1 MKKKL
6 LSLVLAGA
14 MVASTSVSAF
24 ATTADTETY
33 NINSTTEQSH
43 KVTVTGEVAN
53 EHNQT
58 LPGTITV
65 TVPTT
70 MSFTVDK
77 DGNVSGGNII
87 ITNKSKESVEVVA
100 KEFSDNTPESKIV
113 LVKESELDTKI
124 EDEGED
130 GNTYVSLDLVGDNTT
145 VGLVSQKGVGET
157 GFVKKD
163 SAGTKI
169 PESEK
174 TTLGHAFS
182 GSDLELKLEGKAKH
196 SNTTEYAYQAPKTAM
211 NDTFSLTL
219 KIQKTR

>member
-14 MVASTSVSAF
+14 MVATTSVSAF
-24 ATTADTETY
+24 AEDSTY
-33 NINSTTEQSH
+33 EINSTTEQNH
-43 KVTVTGEVAN
+43 KVTITGEVAN
-53 EHNQT
+53 RNNET

-70 MSFTVDK
+70 MAFTVDK
-77 DGNVSGGNII
+77 EGNVSGGKIAVV
-87 ITNKSKESVEVVA
+87 NKSKESVEVVA
-100 KEFSDNTPESKIV
+100 KEFSDSTPNNKIV

-124 EDEGED
+124 EAGD
-130 GNTYVSLDLVGDNTT
+130 GNTYVSLDLVGDTNT
-145 VGLVSQKGVGET
+145 VGLVSKKGEGKT

-163 SAGTKI
+163 SSETEIG
-169 PESEK
+169 ENEK
-174 TTLGHAFS
+174 TTLGNAVS
-182 GSDLELKLEGKAKH
+182 GSDLELRLEGKAKH
-196 SNTTEYAYQAPKTAM
+196 SDTSGHAYQAPQTAM

>member
-14 MVASTSVSAF
+14 MVATTSVSAF
-24 ATTADTETY
+24 AEDSTY
-33 NINSTTEQSH
+33 EINSTTEQNH
-43 KVTVTGEVAN
+43 KVTITGEVAN
-53 EHNQT
+53 RNNET

-70 MSFTVDK
+70 MAFTVDK
-77 DGNVSGGNII
+77 EGNVSGGKIAVV
-87 ITNKSKESVEVVA
+87 NKSNESVEVVA
-100 KEFSDNTPESKIV
+100 KEFSDSTPNNKIV

-124 EDEGED
+124 EAGD
-130 GNTYVSLDLVGDNTT
+130 GNTYVSLDLVGDTNT
-145 VGLVSQKGVGET
+145 VGLVSRKGTGKT

-163 SAGTKI
+163 SSETEIG
-169 PESEK
+169 EDEK
-174 TTLGHAFS
+174 TTLGNAVS
-182 GSDLELKLEGKAKH
+182 GSDLELRLEGKAKH
-196 SNTTEYAYQAPKTAM
+196 SDTSAHAYQAPQTAM

>member
-24 ATTADTETY
+24 AEELKTY
-33 NINSTTEQSH
+33 DINSTTEQSH
-43 KVTVTGEVAN
+43 KVTITGEVAN
-53 EHNQT
+53 ENNQT

-70 MSFTVDK
+70 MAFTVDK
-77 DGNVSGGNII
+77 EGNVSGGKIAVV
-87 ITNKSKESVEVVA
+87 NKSNESVEVVA
-100 KEFSDNTPESKIV
+100 KEFSDSTPNSKIV

-124 EDEGED
+124 EGQD
-130 GNTYVSLDLVGDNTT
+130 GNTYVSLDLVGDTNT
-145 VGLVSQKGVGET
+145 VGLVSQKGVGKT

-163 SAGTKI
+163 SAGTEI
-169 PESEK
+169 GESEK
-174 TTLGHAFS
+174 TTLGNAVS
-182 GSDLELKLEGKAKH
+182 GSDLELRLEGKAKH
-196 SNTTEYAYQAPKTAM
+196 SNTSAHAYQAPETAM

>member
-14 MVASTSVSAF
+14 MVATTSVSAF
-24 ATTADTETY
+24 AEDSTY
-33 NINSTTEQSH
+33 DINSTTEQNH
-43 KVTVTGEVAN
+43 KVTITGEVAN
-53 EHNQT
+53 RNNET

-70 MSFTVDK
+70 MAFTVDR
-77 DGNVSGGNII
+77 DGNVSGGKIAVV
-87 ITNKSKESVEVVA
+87 NKSKESVEVVA
-100 KEFSDNTPESKIV
+100 KEFSDSTPNNKIV

-124 EDEGED
+124 VDGNGD
-130 GNTYVSLDLVGDNTT
+130 GNTYVSLDLVGDTNT
-145 VGLVSQKGVGET
+145 VGLVSQKGSGKT

-163 SAGTKI
+163 SSGTEI
-169 PESEK
+169 GENEK
-174 TTLGHAFS
+174 TTLGNAVS
-182 GSDLELKLEGKAKH
+182 GSDLELRLEGKAKH
-196 SNTTEYAYQAPKTAM
+196 SDTSAHAYQAPQTAM

>member
-43 KVTVTGEVAN
+43 KVTITGKVAN
-53 EHNQT
+53 ENNQT

-70 MSFTVDK
+70 MAFTVDNE
-77 DGNVSGGNII
+77 GNVSGGEIAVV
-87 ITNKSKESVEVVA
+87 NKSNESVEVVA
-100 KEFSDNTPESKIV
+100 KEFSDSTPNSKIV
-113 LVKESELDTKI
+113 LVKESELDDKI
-124 EDEGED
+124 LSKD
-130 GNTYVSLDLVGDNTT
+130 GNTYVSLDLVGDKNT
-145 VGLVSQKGVGET
+145 VGLVSRKEAGKS

-163 SAGTKI
+163 SAETEIG
-169 PESEK
+169 ENEK
-174 TTLGHAFS
+174 TTLGNAVS
-182 GSDLELKLEGKAKH
+182 GSDLKLSLEGKAKH
-196 SNTTEYAYQAPKTAM
+196 SNTSEHEYEAPETAM

>member
-87 ITNKSKESVEVVA
+87 VTNKSKESVEVVA

-113 LVKESELDTKI
+113 LVKESDLDTKI
-124 EDEGED
+124 EGED

-145 VGLVSQKGVGET
+145 VGLVSQKGVGKT

-163 SAGTKI
+163 SAGTEI
-169 PESEK
+169 AEGEK
-174 TTLGHAFS
+174 TTLGHAVS

-196 SNTTEYAYQAPKTAM
+196 SNTTEHAYRAPKTAM

>member
-24 ATTADTETY
+24 AEELKTY
-33 NINSTTEQSH
+33 DINSTTEQNH

-53 EHNQT
+53 KNNQT

-70 MSFTVDK
+70 MAFTVDK
-77 DGNVSGGNII
+77 EGNVNGGKIAVV
-87 ITNKSKESVEVVA
+87 NKSNQSVEVVA
-100 KEFSDNTPESKIV
+100 KEFSDSTPNSKIV
-113 LVKESELDTKI
+113 LVKDSQLDTKI
-124 EDEGED
+124 ESGEGD
-130 GNTYVSLDLVGDNTT
+130 GNTYVSLDLVGGTNT
-145 VGLVSQKGVGET
+145 VGLVSEKGAGKT

-163 SAGTKI
+163 S
-169 PESEK
+169 SEAEIGENEN
-174 TTLGHAFS
+174 TTLGNAFS
-182 GSDLELKLEGKAKH
+182 GSDLELRLEGRAKH
-196 SNTTEYAYQAPKTAM
+196 SNTDDHEYHAPETAM

>member
-24 ATTADTETY
+24 AATEDATY

-43 KVTVTGEVAN
+43 KVTITGEVAN

-70 MSFTVDK
+70 MAFTVDNK
-77 DGNVSGGNII
+77 GNVDGGKISVV
-87 ITNKSKESVEVVA
+87 NKSNQSVEVVA
-100 KEFSDNTPESKIV
+100 KEFSDNTPGSKIV
-113 LVKESELDTKI
+113 LVKETELDEKI
-124 EDEGED
+124 ASND
-130 GNTYVSLDLVGDNTT
+130 GNKYVSLKLVGDANT
-145 VGLVSQKGVGET
+145 VGLVSQKGSGET
-157 GFVKKD
+157 GFIKD
-163 SAGTKI
+163 NADGTAI
-169 PESEK
+169 REGEK
-174 TTLGHAFS
+174 TTLGNAVS
-182 GSDLELKLEGKAKH
+182 GSDLELRLEGKAKH
-196 SNTTEYAYQAPKTAM
+196 STEEYHAPETAM

>member
-24 ATTADTETY
+24 AEELKTY
-33 NINSTTEQSH
+33 DINSTTEQNH
-43 KVTVTGEVAN
+43 KVTITGEVADGQ
-53 EHNQT
+53 NQT

-77 DGNVSGGNII
+77 DGKVSGGNIT

-100 KEFSDNTPESKIV
+100 KEFSDNTPEGKIV
-113 LVKESELDTKI
+113 LVKESDLDSKI
-124 EDEGED
+124 DEND
-130 GNTYVSLDLVGDNTT
+130 GNKYVSLNLVGDATT
-145 VGLVSQKGVGET
+145 VGLVSQKATGET
-157 GFVKKD
+157 GFIKQD
-163 SAGTKI
+163 TNGTAI
-169 PESEK
+169 RDDEK
-174 TTLGHAFS
+174 TTLGNAVS
-182 GSDLELKLEGKAKH
+182 GSDLQLRLEGRAKH
-196 SNTTEYAYQAPKTAM
+196 STKQYQAPGTAM

>member
-24 ATTADTETY
+24 AEELKTY
-33 NINSTTEQSH
+33 DINSTTEQSH
-43 KVTVTGEVAN
+43 KVTITGEVAN
-53 EHNQT
+53 ANNQT

-70 MSFTVDK
+70 MAFTVDK
-77 DGNVSGGNII
+77 EGNVSGGKIAVV
-87 ITNKSKESVEVVA
+87 NKSNQSVEVVA
-100 KEFSDNTPESKIV
+100 KEFSDSTPNSKIV
-113 LVKESELDTKI
+113 LVKESQLDTKI
-124 EDEGED
+124 VDGNGD
-130 GNTYVSLDLVGDNTT
+130 GNTYVSLDLVGGTNT
-145 VGLVSQKGVGET
+145 VGLVSQKGDGKT

-163 SAGTKI
+163 S
-169 PESEK
+169 SEAEIGENEN
-174 TTLGHAFS
+174 TTLGNAFS
-182 GSDLELKLEGKAKH
+182 GSDLELRLEGRAKH
-196 SNTTEYAYQAPKTAM
+196 SNTTDHEYHAPETAM

>member
-24 ATTADTETY
+24 AATEDATY

-43 KVTVTGEVAN
+43 KVTITGEVAN

-70 MSFTVDK
+70 MAFTVDNK
-77 DGNVSGGNII
+77 GNVDGGKISVV
-87 ITNKSKESVEVVA
+87 NKSNQSVEVVA
-100 KEFSDNTPESKIV
+100 KEFSDNTPGSKIV
-113 LVKESELDTKI
+113 LVKETELDEKI
-124 EDEGED
+124 ASND
-130 GNTYVSLDLVGDNTT
+130 GNKYVSLKLVGDANT
-145 VGLVSQKGVGET
+145 VGLVSQKGSGET
-157 GFVKKD
+157 GFIKD
-163 SAGTKI
+163 NADGTAI
-169 PESEK
+169 REGEK
-174 TTLGHAFS
+174 TTLGNAVS
-182 GSDLELKLEGKAKH
+182 GSDLELRLEGKAKH
-196 SNTTEYAYQAPKTAM
+196 STEEYHAPETAM
-211 NDTFSLTL
+211 NDTFSSTL

>member
-24 ATTADTETY
+24 AEELKTY
-33 NINSTTEQSH
+33 DINSTTAQNH
-43 KVTVTGEVAN
+43 KVTITGEVAN
-53 EHNQT
+53 EDNET

-70 MSFTVDK
+70 MAFTVDNE
-77 DGNVSGGNII
+77 GNVSGGKIAVV
-87 ITNKSKESVEVVA
+87 NKSNESVEVVA

-113 LVKESELDTKI
+113 LVKESDLDSKI
-124 EDEGED
+124 ESGD
-130 GNTYVSLDLVGDNTT
+130 GNTYVSLDLVGDKNT
-145 VGLVSQKGVGET
+145 VGLVSQKGTGKT

-163 SAGTKI
+163 SSGTEI
-169 PESEK
+169 GENEK
-174 TTLGHAFS
+174 TTLGNAVS
-182 GSDLELKLEGKAKH
+182 GSDLELRLEGKAKH
-196 SNTTEYAYQAPKTAM
+196 SDTSTHPYEAPETAM